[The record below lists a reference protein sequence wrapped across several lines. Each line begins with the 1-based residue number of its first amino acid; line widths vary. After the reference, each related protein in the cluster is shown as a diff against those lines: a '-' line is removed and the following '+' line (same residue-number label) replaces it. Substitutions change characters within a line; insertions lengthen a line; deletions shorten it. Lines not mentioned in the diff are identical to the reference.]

1 MVPLDKVQ
9 LGEVAATIQPV
20 GEIMDVGHGVLVRN
34 GDVVQSPLVATGP
47 LTTIPLGHHLQGAGP
62 EEVIMAEDADVLHLL
77 EIGLGD
83 GKHVRVQPALAKTG
97 WPLVLI

>member
-47 LTTIPLGHHLQGAGP
+47 LTTIPL
-62 EEVIMAEDADVLHLL
+62 
-77 EIGLGD
+77 
-83 GKHVRVQPALAKTG
+83 
-97 WPLVLI
+97 